1 MALVGIVGAGENR
14 SSLDSVQGE
23 DCRSIA
29 GFLGLRDPRRSVL
42 VAGSLEEDHR
52 GLSGHC

>member
-1 MALVGIVGAGENR
+1 MALVGIVGEGDYR
-14 SSLDSVQGE
+14 SSLDSVPGE

-29 GFLGLRDPRRSVL
+29 GFVDLRDPRRSVL